1 MNSIRRSHSPIQ
13 LLLLIGESVGNR
25 TVVGQQSQDRDKDI
39 RPSNTDVAGLPG
51 GIKDLGSRSAN
62 EGFSRSCLLI
72 NICLYLGSADLLL
85 SYFLHSLLLVKEVEL
100 ESVNV

>member
-1 MNSIRRSHSPIQ
+1 MTSKMYSIRRSHSPIQ
-13 LLLLIGESVGNR
+13 LLLLTGESVGNR

-72 NICLYLGSADLLL
+72 DICLSTRKVAAARHYTRFDLFYLQPS
-85 SYFLHSLLLVKEVEL
+85 
-100 ESVNV
+100 